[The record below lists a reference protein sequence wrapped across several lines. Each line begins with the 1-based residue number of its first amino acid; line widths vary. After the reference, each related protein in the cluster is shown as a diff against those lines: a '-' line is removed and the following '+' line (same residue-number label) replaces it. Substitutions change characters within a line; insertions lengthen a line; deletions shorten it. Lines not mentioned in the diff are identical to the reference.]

1 MALPAVPRQARY
13 LWTGSISRHP
23 LSAINRSAF
32 LRLARQ
38 LSHAITRHLYCHLIG
53 NGILHA
59 SAFFLPFIQ
68 YPIGSGKFLLS
79 TYSRVA
85 HALPSSP
92 SSVRSANSPSP
103 SFTRLLI
110 KLSYFSIIPSGQ
122 VNRLYLHYPFGS
134 GNSPYLHYP
143 LHSGAPLSHP
153 LRGSVLWFNIPFY
166 QESKIQYVLC
176 CLSLW
181 AEKRR
186 KQQPGHIG
194 CSVSTFRPACQ
205 CCS

>member
-1 MALPAVPRQARY
+1 MERLSGVACGLASSQIPVDGLDLEASALCD
-13 LWTGSISRHP
+13 
-23 LSAINRSAF
+23 NRSAF

-38 LSHAITRHLYCHLIG
+38 LSHAVTRHLYCHLIG

-59 SAFFLPFIQ
+59 SAFFLPFMQ

-92 SSVRSANSPSP
+92 SSVRSANSPLP

-110 KLSYFSIIPSGQ
+110 KLSYFFIIPSGQ

-143 LHSGAPLSHP
+143 IHSGAPSFGSISLSI
-153 LRGSVLWFNIPFY
+153 R
-166 QESKIQYVLC
+166 
-176 CLSLW
+176 
-181 AEKRR
+181 EK
-186 KQQPGHIG
+186 
-194 CSVSTFRPACQ
+194 
-205 CCS
+205 